1 MPATDTGDRVCSG
14 NIAGDD
20 SGVARVLDDE
30 DELPDEEDG
39 RLFVEESELKD
50 DARDVEE
57 QERDDGDNDVSD
69 VARLTPRCAM
79 F

>member
-39 RLFVEESELKD
+39 RLLVGESELKD
-50 DARDVEE
+50 DVEG
-57 QERDDGDNDVSD
+57 QDRDDGDSDVSD

-79 F
+79 L